1 MSSPTSGSDP
11 NHPQGNAAQGQPG
24 WSAPQGPPQGYGQ
37 APQGYGEA
45 PQAYGAAPQGY
56 GGPAPA
62 YSGAP
67 DSGTGQRPGTVTAAA
82 IIGIVIGALGLLSI
96 FGIGLVFAFD
106 AVLGIL
112 SLLSI
117 VAAAVLVVGGIQTLQ
132 GKSPQLLI
140 LGSYASIGIQ
150 LLSLIW
156 ALVAGWGFLFV
167 GLLGFV
173 LPILIVA
180 LLRQPPAKQY
190 YASRGINY

>member
-11 NHPQGNAAQGQPG
+11 NHPQGSAPQGQPG

-37 APQGYGEA
+37 APQGYGQA
-45 PQAYGAAPQGY
+45 PQGYGQAPQGY

-67 DSGTGQRPGTVTAAA
+67 DGGTGQRPGTVTAAA
-82 IIGIVIGALGLLSI
+82 IIGIVIGALGVLSV
-96 FGIGLVFAFD
+96 FGLGVLFAFD

-112 SLLSI
+112 GLLSV

-150 LLSLIW
+150 LLTLIW
-156 ALVAGWGFLFV
+156 ALVAGWGFLFA
-167 GLLGFV
+167 GMLGFV

-190 YASRGINY
+190 YASRSINY